1 MGRIQ
6 FIEIHEQTW
15 FPSSIRDE
23 ITDALQFGFKLLR
36 VYSPIAPRLQCA
48 LDSARGKKIG
58 AQEIVDMCSG
68 GGGPWFDLA
77 LKLQSQALHEEKRD
91 LQVWLTDKYPNRG
104 AHKNLISTFDHRIT
118 SYPRSVD
125 AVNVPAELQGF
136 RTMFT
141 AFHHF
146 QEDDARNILQ
156 SAVDAGE
163 GIGIFEI
170 TRRAP
175 AAVGLVL
182 AWVLLLFVC
191 TPWISPFRWSRLLW
205 TFLVPIIPSVL
216 LFDGIVSCLR
226 TYRPCELKYLVDK
239 LSFNNYRW
247 DVGEQRC
254 GLGRPRITYL
264 IGHPPALRS
273 N

>member
-104 AHKNLISTFDHRIT
+104 AHKNLISTFDHRIERCSRRFIIFKKT
-118 SYPRSVD
+118 MLATYFKVRSMLVK
-125 AVNVPAELQGF
+125 
-136 RTMFT
+136 
-141 AFHHF
+141 
-146 QEDDARNILQ
+146 
-156 SAVDAGE
+156 
-163 GIGIFEI
+163 
-170 TRRAP
+170 
-175 AAVGLVL
+175 GLE
-182 AWVLLLFVC
+182 
-191 TPWISPFRWSRLLW
+191 
-205 TFLVPIIPSVL
+205 
-216 LFDGIVSCLR
+216 
-226 TYRPCELKYLVDK
+226 YLK
-239 LSFNNYRW
+239 
-247 DVGEQRC
+247 
-254 GLGRPRITYL
+254 
-264 IGHPPALRS
+264 
-273 N
+273 